1 MVIKSKWKKASSL
14 FNESNSFGT
23 DGQQRTHLAA
33 SWMHSHCAIQ
43 PTCHPKHEHERGKSI
58 PNQTKCSIFKI
69 FNYREAGI
77 CAAHWPLMS
86 SPLSLQKAGEGWRRR
101 VPSVSANSNASFD
114 SCNDPP
120 VTCHDNMISSEP
132 RKFGKAV
139 QWTLQTN
146 HTFNELLLQRKLHKP
161 KPPLLMC
168 SECKSK
174 LFHKPYVPHSPL
186 MWSKFQAHI

>member
-1 MVIKSKWKKASSL
+1 
-14 FNESNSFGT
+14 
-23 DGQQRTHLAA
+23 
-33 SWMHSHCAIQ
+33 
-43 PTCHPKHEHERGKSI
+43 
-58 PNQTKCSIFKI
+58 
-69 FNYREAGI
+69 
-77 CAAHWPLMS
+77 MS
-86 SPLSLQKAGEGWRRR
+86 SPLSLQKAGEGWRRC

-161 KPPLLMC
+161 
-168 SECKSK
+168 
-174 LFHKPYVPHSPL
+174 
-186 MWSKFQAHI
+186 